1 MTGKMKKTYTCIVC
15 PMSCRI
21 TVEDREDGVEVT
33 GNGCGR
39 GKEYAM
45 NEHTLPKRTLTT
57 TVKVENGRLRRL
69 PVITDSPLPKAKRE
83 ECLKEI
89 YAVCVQAPVHYGDVV
104 LENVCGTGVDVLA
117 SRSVQQ
123 KA

>member
-1 MTGKMKKTYTCIVC
+1 MKKTYTCIVC